1 MTRLH
6 GAVLDRCGRGRNDGK
21 RDPTDRPLVRR
32 RPDRR
37 WRSAAASVA
46 VPTVVIGCAIFF
58 VFPLLAMARFA
69 LQNVPMVLL
78 GWSTLFDKWS
88 LSGVTQVVLRPGVP
102 SRAAASASSSALGT
116 VALTL
121 ALLLPTTLWVHL
133 RLPRARPL
141 VEFLTVLPYV
151 IPPIALVAGI
161 LPLQPHAR
169 WFLNSDFSLVPFYT
183 VLALPFTFRSLDAGV
198 RAIDVKTLVDASR
211 SLGAGWGTT
220 LTRALIPNLRTAIV
234 SSSFLTA
241 AVVLGEFTHRQ
252 RAPEAHAAPVHCRAT
267 GRESRRAAWRLAL
280 LMLLATT
287 ALFAVLSVR
296 HPQAGNGAR
305 RHHLLT
311 RQRWR
316 QRSISSRTEPLR

>member
-1 MTRLH
+1 MTTSS
-6 GAVLDRCGRGRNDGK
+6 GRGLARLG
-21 RDPTDRPLVRR
+21 P
-32 RPDRR
+32 
-37 WRSAAASVA
+37 VA
-46 VPTVVIGCAIFF
+46 VVIGCTIFF

-69 LQNVPMVLL
+69 LQSVPMVLL

-88 LSGVTQVVLRPGVP
+88 FSGVTEIFSDQQFRDALSLSFRL
-102 SRAAASASSSALGT
+102 ALGT

-161 LPLQPHAR
+161 VPLQPHAR

-183 VLALPFTFRSLDAGV
+183 VLAMPFTFRSLDAGV
-198 RAIDVKTLVDASR
+198 RAIDVKTLTDASR
-211 SLGAGWGTT
+211 SLGAGWGRT

-241 AVVLGEFTHRQ
+241 AVVLGEFTIASVLLKRTLPQ
-252 RAPEAHAAPVHCRAT
+252 FNESYQKRAPQA
-267 GRESRRAAWRLAL
+267 GMGLAL
-280 LMLLATT
+280 LMILATT
-287 ALFAVLSVR
+287 ALFVVLTVVTR
-296 HPQAGNGAR
+296 KRGMAR
-305 RHHLLT
+305 AAT
-311 RQRWR
+311 
-316 QRSISSRTEPLR
+316 IY